1 MNSEFI
7 IAVHALVF
15 LYHKQEVVASDVL
28 AENVCTNPVCIRK
41 VMGKLK
47 KAGLVDTKEGASG
60 GYRLCRDGADCTL
73 QSVGEALGTEF
84 VKATW
89 TSGNADKE
97 CMICSGMAKIIDE
110 MASDMNKLCREY
122 MEKLT
127 VADIERKVLASKS
140 ENTQDSSIMKIL

>member
-1 MNSEFI
+1 MNSEFL

-73 QSVGEALGTEF
+73 HSVGEALGTEF

-97 CMICSGMAKIIDE
+97 CMICSGVRVGERQPGGGKLVPTAKAEPVGQAECAMD
-110 MASDMNKLCREY
+110 
-122 MEKLT
+122 
-127 VADIERKVLASKS
+127 ADGRLG
-140 ENTQDSSIMKIL
+140 

>member
-1 MNSEFI
+1 MNSEFV

-15 LYHKQEVVASDVL
+15 LYHKQEIVASDVL

-60 GYRLCRDGADCTL
+60 GYRLCIDGEACTL
-73 QSVGEALGTEF
+73 QRVGEALGTEF

-89 TSGNADKE
+89 TSGNSDKE
-97 CMICSGMAKIIDE
+97 CMICSGMAGIIDE
-110 MASDMNKLCREY
+110 MTSDMNKLCREY

-127 VADIERKVLASKS
+127 VADIERKILVSKL
-140 ENTQDSSIMKIL
+140 ENQQNSSII